1 MINRRQF
8 LGSTAVAGLAAK
20 LASAGAAP
28 IPAPAGGPWKMSMY
42 QGSLRKPDP
51 TVFEMA
57 KRVGLDGVELLMGTT
72 KNNLEVR
79 RPEIRKQYKEAAK
92 ASGLVVSSICI
103 SELNRVP
110 LKSEPKA
117 AIWLLDTIEACRDFG
132 CHNILVPFFGKDTEL
147 NMENK
152 ADIARVVDVLNEL
165 GPRAQAAG
173 VTLGLENT
181 LSADDNL
188 ALLDKVTAPGV
199 AVYYDVGNNFSKGR
213 DPAAEI
219 KKLGKRICQIHL
231 KDKAL
236 LGQGPIDFNAVKAAI
251 LDIDY
256 KGWLVLET
264 GAPTGDLEKDTA
276 ANVQFVH
283 KLFGF

>member
-1 MINRRQF
+1 MAGMAAR
-8 LGSTAVAGLAAK
+8 LATAK
-20 LASAGAAP
+20 PASAK
-28 IPAPAGGPWKMSMY
+28 PWKMSMY

-51 TVFEMA
+51 TVFELA
-57 KRVGLDGVELLMGTT
+57 NRVGLDGVELLMGTT

-79 RPEIRKQYKEAAK
+79 RPEIRRQYKQAAK
-92 ASGLVVSSICI
+92 ASALVVSSICI

-132 CHNILVPFFGKDTEL
+132 CRNILVPFFGKDTEL
-147 NMENK
+147 NMQNATE
-152 ADIARVVDVLNEL
+152 IQRVVDVLNEL
-165 GPRAQAAG
+165 GPRAEAAG
-173 VTLGLENT
+173 VTLALENT
-181 LSADDNL
+181 LSADENL
-188 ALLDKVTAPGV
+188 ALLEKVTAPGV
-199 AVYYDVGNNFSKGR
+199 AVYYDVGNNFNKGR
-213 DPAAEI
+213 DPAVEI
-219 KKLGKRICQIHL
+219 LKLGKRIAQIHL

-236 LGQGPIDFNAVKAAI
+236 LGQGQIDFNEIKKAVLAI
-251 LDIDY
+251 EY